1 MVFHKARRTATVKL
15 DGNVVHLILLYI
27 VSYQYIILY
36 GKASY
41 IVAFTKYRGIARA
54 RRLPEQTSDYQYR
67 GIARARRQNRPIY
80 VTHDRYMVSA
90 TIYDALL

>member
-1 MVFHKARRTATVKL
+1 MYMYMHVC
-15 DGNVVHLILLYI
+15 I
-27 VSYQYIILY
+27 Y

-54 RRLPEQTSDYQYR
+54 RRLPEQKSDYQYR

-80 VTHDRYMVSA
+80 VTPA
-90 TIYDALL
+90 FLNLLRPAIRLN